1 MKLSLGPIQY
11 FWDRNRVT
19 DFYARVSEA
28 PVNIVYLG
36 ETVCSKRRAL
46 RLPDWLDIA
55 ERLTAAGKEVVLS
68 TLTLVEAESEVSYMR
83 GIVENGRYPVE
94 ANDMAAVGMLE
105 GTAPFVTRPV
115 PGASPLDAQG
125 ASKSAPGG
133 FVIGPHINVYNGRA
147 LEVMARAGAR
157 RWVMPMELDRDTL
170 AALQAR
176 RPAGMET
183 EVFVFGRL
191 PLAFSA
197 RCFTARA
204 HNLAKDECGFRCGD
218 YPDGMPLRTRESQ
231 AFLNLNGIQVQSGE
245 TYNLINEIAS
255 LRALQVDILRL
266 APQAQGMFEIIDAFR
281 RVLDGELEAAAA
293 AERLAPYQPAG
304 PCDGYWHGA
313 PGMDRAHLA

>member
-11 FWDRNRVT
+11 FWDRNSVT

-28 PVNIVYLG
+28 PVDGVYLG

-46 RLPDWLDIA
+46 RLPDWLEIA

-105 GTAPFVTRPV
+105 GTAPFI
-115 PGASPLDAQG
+115 
-125 ASKSAPGG
+125 
-133 FVIGPHINVYNGRA
+133 IGPHINVYNGGA

-170 AALQAR
+170 AMLQAR

-218 YPDGMPLRTRESQ
+218 YPDGMPLRTREGQS
-231 AFLNLNGIQVQSGE
+231 FLNLNGIQVQSGE

-255 LRALQVDILRL
+255 LRALKVDILRL
-266 APQAQGMFEIIDAFR
+266 APQARGMFDIIDSFR
-281 RVLDGELEAAAA
+281 RVLDGGLEAAAA
-293 AERLAPYQPAG
+293 AERLAPHQPAG
-304 PCDGYWHGA
+304 ACDGYWHGA
-313 PGMDRAHLA
+313 PGMNREHLA

>member
-11 FWDRNRVT
+11 FWDRERVT
-19 DFYARVSEA
+19 DCYARVAEA
-28 PVNIVYLG
+28 PVAIVYLG

-46 RLPDWLDIA
+46 RLPDWLEIA

-68 TLTLVEAESEVSYMR
+68 TLTLVEAESDVSYMR
-83 GIVENGRYPVE
+83 SIVENGRYPVE

-105 GTAPFVTRPV
+105 DAAP
-115 PGASPLDAQG
+115 
-125 ASKSAPGG
+125 KSAPGG
-133 FVIGPHINVYNGRA
+133 FVVGPHINVYNGRA
-147 LEVMARAGAR
+147 LELMARTGAR

-170 AALQAR
+170 AKLQAQ

-183 EVFVFGRL
+183 EVYVFGRL

-204 HNLAKDECGFRCGD
+204 HNLPKDECGFRCGD
-218 YPDGMPLRTRESQ
+218 NPDGMPLRTREGQS
-231 AFLNLNGIQVQSGE
+231 FLNLNGIQVQSGE

-255 LRALQVDILRL
+255 LRALAVDVLRL
-266 APQAQGMFEIIDAFR
+266 APQAQGMFEIIDTFR
-281 RVLDGELEAAAA
+281 RVLDGGLDTAAAA
-293 AERLAPYQPAG
+293 ARLAPNQPTG

-313 PGMDRAHLA
+313 PGMSRVHLA

>member
-11 FWDRNRVT
+11 FWDRNSVT
-19 DFYARVSEA
+19 DFYVRVAEA
-28 PVNIVYLG
+28 PVDMVYLG

-55 ERLTAAGKEVVLS
+55 ERLTAVGKEVVLS

-83 GIVENGRYPVE
+83 GIVENGCYPVE

-105 GTAPFVTRPV
+105 GAAP
-115 PGASPLDAQG
+115 
-125 ASKSAPGG
+125 
-133 FVIGPHINVYNGRA
+133 FVIGPHINVYNGGA
-147 LEVMARAGAR
+147 LDVMARAGAR

-170 AALQAR
+170 AMLQAQ

-204 HNLAKDECGFRCGD
+204 HNLSKDECGFRCGD
-218 YPDGMPLRTRESQ
+218 YPDGMPLRTREGQS
-231 AFLNLNGIQVQSGE
+231 FLNLNGIQVQSGE
-245 TYNLINEIAS
+245 TYNLVNEIEA

-266 APQAQGMFEIIDAFR
+266 APQTQGMFEIIDTFR
-281 RVLDGELEAAAA
+281 RVLDGGLEAAAA
-293 AERLAPYQPAG
+293 AERLAPHQPAG

-313 PGMDRAHLA
+313 PGMNREHLA